1 MHHHGGSLRQLTK
14 DDALVDDI
22 LRDPRGVALPPRW
35 RALADLAISLTER
48 PAGVREAEVFRLR
61 DVDLTDAGIHDAVA
75 IIAYFNFVNRLA
87 EGFHIP
93 LEPPARSV

>member
-14 DDALVDDI
+14 NEDLVEAV
-22 LRDPRGVALPPRW
+22 LRDPRGAPLEPRW
-35 RALADLAISLTER
+35 RALADLAVVLTER
-48 PAGVREAEVFRLR
+48 PASIAESDLQRLR
-61 DVDLTDAGIHDAVA
+61 DHGLTDAGVHDAVA

-93 LEPPARSV
+93 LE